1 MPFTLGLTGSIG
13 MGKTTA
19 ATMFAA
25 RGLPVWDADAAV
37 HRLYARGGAA
47 IGPMARA
54 FPQAVG
60 PEGVARPALKAIIA
74 ADPRALARIESIVH
88 PLVATDRAAFL
99 AAATAPVVLF
109 DIPLLFET
117 GAEQWLDATVVV
129 STTPEIQRARVLAR
143 PGMTQADLARIL
155 SRQLPDAEKR
165 ARADYIIDSTT
176 MESAEAGVDAVLAD
190 LDRRIAGRAVSE
202 KNPAR
207 H

>member
-88 PLVATDRAAFL
+88 PLVAADRSAFL

-129 STTPEIQRARVLAR
+129 LTTPEIQRARVLAR
-143 PGMTQADLARIL
+143 PGMTQADLAHIL
-155 SRQLPDAEKR
+155 SRQMPDAEKR

-190 LDRRIAGRAVSE
+190 LDRRIAGQAVSE
-202 KNPAR
+202 KDPAR